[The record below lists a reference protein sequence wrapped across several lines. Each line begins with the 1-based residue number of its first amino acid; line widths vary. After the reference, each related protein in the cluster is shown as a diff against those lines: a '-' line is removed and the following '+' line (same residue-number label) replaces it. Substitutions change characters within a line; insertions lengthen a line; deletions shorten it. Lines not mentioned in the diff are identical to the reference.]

1 MNDSRR
7 SPIIGITT
15 YGCKKDDNYYL
26 PGSYVHSVRNAG
38 GIPILLPPGEK
49 SVGIILELV
58 DGLIF
63 AGGGDIGPGIYG
75 GNSHSTIAG
84 VDPERDKF
92 ELALAEK
99 VLQNST
105 PTLGICRGSQL
116 LNVATGGK
124 LIEDVP
130 DEIGDSIPHRVDV
143 GEASEHPVQIEQGSR
158 LAEITGSNVVSVKSK
173 HHQGMRTVPEVWRIS
188 AQAPDGVIEA
198 LEHKT
203 HPWML
208 AVLWHPEISPED
220 PHHQRLFEALVEASS
235 ITNSRE

>member
-1 MNDSRR
+1 MR
-7 SPIIGITT
+7 PIIGVTT
-15 YGCKKDDNYYL
+15 YGRKKEGNFFL
-26 PGSYVHSVRNAG
+26 PGEYVDAVRNAG

-49 SVGIILELV
+49 EVGIILEIV

-63 AGGGDIGPGIYG
+63 AGGEDIEPGIYG
-75 GNSHSTIAG
+75 GNSHSTITG
-84 VDPERDKF
+84 VDPERDEF

-124 LIEDVP
+124 LIEDIP
-130 DEIGDSIPHRVDV
+130 DEIGDSILHRLND
-143 GEASEHPVQIEQGSR
+143 GKPSEHPVQIEPGSR
-158 LAEITGSNVVSVKSK
+158 LAEIIGSNEINVKSK
-173 HHQGMRTVPEVWRIS
+173 HHQGMRTVPDVWRI
-188 AQAPDGVIEA
+188 AARAPDGVIEA

-220 PHHQRLFEALVEASS
+220 PHHKRIFRALVEASS
-235 ITNSRE
+235 TANLLK

>member
-1 MNDSRR
+1 MNDSRQ

-15 YGCKKDDNYYL
+15 YGRKKDDSYYL
-26 PGSYVHSVRNAG
+26 PGPYLDAVRNAG
-38 GIPILLPPGEK
+38 GFPILLPPGEK
-49 SVGIILELV
+49 AVGIILELV

-63 AGGGDIGPGIYG
+63 AGGGDIEPGIYG

-84 VDPERDKF
+84 VDPERDEF

-130 DEIGDSIPHRVDV
+130 DELGDSILHRLNV
-143 GEASEHPVQIEQGSR
+143 GEASEHPVQIEQGRR
-158 LAEITGSNVVSVKSK
+158 LAEIMGSNEVNVKSQ
-173 HHQGMRTVPEVWRIS
+173 HHQGIRIVPDVWRIS

-208 AVLWHPEISPED
+208 AVLWHPEMSPED
-220 PHHQRLFEALVEASS
+220 THHQRLFKAFVEASS
-235 ITNSRE
+235 STNSRE

>member
-1 MNDSRR
+1 MR
-7 SPIIGITT
+7 PIIGVTT
-15 YGCKKDDNYYL
+15 YGRKKDGNFFL
-26 PGSYVHSVRNAG
+26 PGEYVDAVRNAG
-38 GIPILLPPGEK
+38 GFPILLPPGEK
-49 SVGIILELV
+49 GAVIILELV

-63 AGGGDIGPGIYG
+63 AGGGDIEPGIYG

-84 VDPERDKF
+84 VDPERDEF

-158 LAEITGSNVVSVKSK
+158 LAEITGSNEVNVKSQ
-173 HHQGMRTVPEVWRIS
+173 HHQGIRTVPEVWRIS

-198 LEHKT
+198 LQHKT
-203 HPWML
+203 HPWMH
-208 AVLWHPEISPED
+208 AVLWHPEMSPED
-220 PHHQRLFEALVEASS
+220 PHHQRLFEAFVEASA
-235 ITNSRE
+235 ITNLLK